1 MKKIFNY
8 ILVII
13 LMTAFSACND
23 DEGFEELNLE
33 KSSVIEMSGDW
44 YVQTFIGG
52 NMVVDYEVITTSNT
66 AADDGTE
73 IQMSDHE
80 HIWAFNSAIPVNL
93 TDLTFSGSNLESK
106 VDDYEITVSVTNGVI
121 QKNGTV
127 SSGTNQSVDFISFDI
142 EFSDDPGSIYHIEG
156 YKRTGFLEDEH

>member
-8 ILVII
+8 IAV
-13 LMTAFSACND
+13 LMIVAVATSCNE
-23 DEGFEELNLE
+23 EGFEDVNLE
-33 KSSVIEMSGDW
+33 ESSVIEMSGDW

-66 AADDGTE
+66 AADDGTS

-80 HIWAFNSAIPVNL
+80 HIWAFNSAVPVDL
-93 TDLTFSGSNLESK
+93 SALTFSGSNLASK
-106 VDDYEITVSVTNGVI
+106 VDDYEITITVTNGVI
-121 QKNGTV
+121 QKDGTV
-127 SSGTNQSVDFISFDI
+127 SSGSNQVADLISFDI

-156 YKRTGFLEDEH
+156 YKRTGLLEDEH

>member
-8 ILVII
+8 IAVLLIV
-13 LMTAFSACND
+13 TAISSCNE
-23 DEGFEELNLE
+23 EGFEDLNLK
-33 KSSVIEMSGDW
+33 KSSVIGMSGDW

-52 NMVVDYEVITTSNT
+52 NMVLDYEVITTSNT
-66 AADDGTE
+66 ASDDGTA

-80 HIWAFNSAIPVNL
+80 HIWAFNSAVPVNL
-93 TDLTFSGSNLESK
+93 SALTFSGSNLASK
-106 VDDYEITVSVTNGVI
+106 VDDYEITITVTNGVI

-127 SSGTNQSVDFISFDI
+127 SSGANQVADLISFDI
-142 EFSDDPGSIYHIEG
+142 EFSDDPGSVYHIEG